1 VDARTSTADEGRDM
15 PHEYKPPSPRGI
27 STFNYIFVLILL
39 AVIAYVAIRALFT

>member
-1 VDARTSTADEGRDM
+1 M

>member
-1 VDARTSTADEGRDM
+1 M

-27 STFNYIFVLILL
+27 SAFNYDVVLILL